1 MYIIATNS
9 PFMEL
14 LMPKVMLTPSFVKSE
29 KCPAGVGH
37 VYFYDQGCKGLVF
50 EVRSSGKA
58 TYSFRYTDSR
68 GIKRQPKLADA
79 NDITLSQARAL
90 VLEKRTQIA
99 LGNDPTEVKSI
110 LKTILTLN
118 EFIHQKYLPF
128 IRTYKKSWKCDEGLL
143 RTHIEPVLGNLY
155 LDQITKGH
163 IVELFSNLTTKLA
176 PGSCN
181 RILVMTRYLFNLAI
195 KWETAGIKTNPT
207 SGFPLIP
214 DHNKRERYLTH
225 EEAQRLY
232 QELTKSRNPMLKFVV
247 PMLILTGARKRE
259 VLDAKWEDIDFLR
272 NSWRIHTTKTGGA
285 RHIPLSEGAITL
297 LKSIPRRP
305 NSEWVFGNPNTG
317 KPFTNIFSSW
327 DTARKNAGLKEVR
340 IHDLR
345 HSFASFVVNAGRSLY
360 DVQHLLGHTQVKTT
374 QRYAHLSQ
382 DTLLAAAN
390 AGTVGLK
397 GMFASSGSSANNTAL
412 LA

>member
-1 MYIIATNS
+1 MS
-9 PFMEL
+9 
-14 LMPKVMLTPSFVKSE
+14 KVVLTPSFVKNE
-29 KCPAGVGH
+29 KCPVGVGH
-37 VYFYDQGCKGLVF
+37 VYFYDQSCKGLVF
-50 EVRSSGKA
+50 EVRSSGKS

-79 NDITLSQARAL
+79 NDITLAQARAL
-90 VLEKRTQIA
+90 ILEKRTQIA

-110 LKTILTLN
+110 LKTIVTLN

-128 IRTYKKSWKCDEGLL
+128 IRSYKKSWKCDEGLL
-143 RTHIEPVLGNLY
+143 RTHIEPVLGHLY

-163 IVELFSNLTTKLA
+163 IVELFSSLTTKLA

-181 RILVMTRYLFNLAI
+181 RILVMTRYLFNLAL
-195 KWETAGIKTNPT
+195 KWETAGIKSNPT
-207 SGFPLIP
+207 AGFPLIP
-214 DHNKRERYLTH
+214 DHNKRERYLSH
-225 EEAQRLY
+225 EETQRLY
-232 QELTKSRNPMLKFVV
+232 VELVKSKNQMLKFIV

-285 RHIPLSEGAITL
+285 RHIPLSEGATIL
-297 LKSIPRRP
+297 LKRTPRLA
-305 NSEWVFGNPNTG
+305 NSEWVFPNPNTG
-317 KPFTNIFSSW
+317 KPFENIFFSW
-327 DTARKNAGLKEVR
+327 DTARKNAQLQEVR

-390 AGTVGLK
+390 AGTLGLNDIFK
-397 GMFASSGSSANNTAL
+397 SSLPISTNQLFKRPVLN
-412 LA
+412 

>member
-1 MYIIATNS
+1 MH
-9 PFMEL
+9 
-14 LMPKVMLTPSFVKSE
+14 LTPSFVKNE
-29 KCPAGVGH
+29 ICPDGVTH
-37 VYFYDQGCKGLVF
+37 VYFYDQGCKGLVL
-50 EVRSSGKA
+50 EVRNSGKS

-68 GIKRQPKLADA
+68 GIKRQPKLADT
-79 NDITLSQARAL
+79 NDITLAQARSL

-99 LGNDPTEVKSI
+99 MGNDPTEVKSI
-110 LKTILTLN
+110 LKTILTLK

-143 RTHIEPVLGNLY
+143 RTHIEPVLGSLY

-181 RILVMTRYLFNLAI
+181 RILVMTRYMFNLAI
-195 KWETAGIKTNPT
+195 KWETVGIKTNPT
-207 SGFPLIP
+207 AGFPQIP
-214 DHNKRERYLTH
+214 DHNKRERYLTQ

-232 QELTKSRNPMLKFVV
+232 VELVKSKNQMLKYIV

-285 RHIPLSEGAITL
+285 RHIPLSEGAIAL
-297 LKSIPRRP
+297 LKSIPRRS
-305 NSEWVFGNPNTG
+305 NCEWVFANPNSG
-317 KPFTNIFSSW
+317 KPYKNIFFSW
-327 DTARKNAGLKEVR
+327 DTARTNAGLKDVR

-390 AGTVGLK
+390 AGTMALK
-397 GMFASSGSSANNTAL
+397 GLFTASPSTTPAL
-412 LA
+412 AA